1 MLTGPIIEGK
11 EVIAA
16 GTIAARVRR
25 TEEFFRSIL
34 CFVELLYYV
43 NSLLISVN
51 IQVFV

>member
-1 MLTGPIIEGK
+1 MKDWSIM
-11 EVIAA
+11 
-16 GTIAARVRR
+16 ARGGVTSGQ